1 MATPEVT
8 RDKAAVFDKLLPKRV
23 ADIIDKLDT
32 LGNLSNP
39 YNYTFT
45 EEKWED
51 AFKKLDAS
59 VAALKERAAKGLRD
73 QPLVGTGRRKSTV
86 ATTAPEAPVQQ
97 QSEEPDTV
105 VATGSVG
112 SPELAETTSA
122 LLDDAGEAA
131 KQAERDEIKRIEEEV
146 VPAFLRK
153 NKA

>member
-8 RDKAAVFDKLLPKRV
+8 RDKAAVFDKLLPKRL

-73 QPLVGTGRRKSTV
+73 QPLVGTGRRKTTV

-97 QSEEPDTV
+97 QSEETQ
-105 VATGSVG
+105 GS
-112 SPELAETTSA
+112 SELAETTSA
-122 LLDDAGEAA
+122 LVDEAAEAA